1 MTKVGY
7 SFLGRHFGRPIY
19 TLLFVA
25 LRASMLRSGPLVQ
38 EPVYGKNVDE
48 RHSESNSIDF
58 AVRVLGLVLVGA
70 GV

>member
-1 MTKVGY
+1 
-7 SFLGRHFGRPIY
+7 
-19 TLLFVA
+19 
-25 LRASMLRSGPLVQ
+25 MLRSGPLVQ

>member
-1 MTKVGY
+1 MTEVGY

-25 LRASMLRSGPLVQ
+25 LRASSGPLVQ